1 MFDGSQL
8 NADNPITIIANNI
21 SFQSNAGS
29 FTSTKEITI
38 TPATITNNISVGAAT
53 GDGLNISQTTFSKM
67 QAPTITLGGSGYEGT
82 ITVENLTGTPGRLN
96 LIADGTGGAIN
107 ISGDLDLDGKD
118 ASGISLY
125 IQGSGATTDLS
136 GTITTAGA
144 AIVADA
150 VRLVGDTNIN
160 TSGGSVTITGGT
172 DGIYSQL
179 DKNFNLS
186 INAGAGSIFV
196 GNTTGFGDNSGSDSL
211 VGTVVLD
218 STSSI
223 WLGDGNQSIG
233 NDLDV
238 LNATLVLEGNTN
250 LSLNSLSGVTSYTSD
265 LSTGVVGNNF
275 NLNMTFGQVSAP
287 TYVNLGEVSAV
298 NELSVAG
305 VAGSIA
311 RLDRMAA

>member
-1 MFDGSQL
+1 MLEG
-8 NADNPITIIANNI
+8 
-21 SFQSNAGS
+21 

-67 QAPTITLGGSGYEGT
+67 QAPSITLGGSGYEGT

-179 DKNFNLS
+179 DNNFNLS

-250 LSLNSLSGVTSYTSD
+250 LFTEFFEWRDFLHVRSKHWCCRQQLQPEYDVWPSF
-265 LSTGVVGNNF
+265 STNVCQPWGSERSQRTLRRGCCRKYCKIRSVWQRNN
-275 NLNMTFGQVSAP
+275 GR
-287 TYVNLGEVSAV
+287 
-298 NELSVAG
+298 VAG
-305 VAGSIA
+305 IRRFFV
-311 RLDRMAA
+311 